1 MEITPQASF
10 NAGEWSPALF
20 ARVDLQKY
28 RSGAA
33 LLENFFVDYRGGAS
47 SRAGTRYIIQCF
59 KSATAVRLISFQA
72 TFSQGYVLEFGDGYI
87 RFIFQGSPVLEN
99 GFAIAGAS
107 RANPAVI
114 TVGAEV
120 AQAATPIDVG
130 VSASYAPGDTVTLAG
145 GTFTSPAV
153 IGVTDTQLLSA
164 AVNNPGST
172 VVGGSYLGYAAGDVL
187 TLAGGTASPQAKLT
201 VNTTKVIAAVFANFA
216 PGTGGTPGA
225 ATVTGTTGTGT
236 KFQASVTIGAGG
248 GITAVNSITLA
259 GSYTVNPTF
268 VGSPFF
274 AYVEPVTGG
283 GLTGAKLVIQMGVG
297 TFSITTPGLYTANP
311 AGLAFTQASTTGNG
325 TGATFNSAVFGP
337 LDVSII
343 SGGAYSIAPT
353 NPVAQGS
360 TSGGGVGVAFNVNF
374 FGGANYAPGDW
385 VFIHGVGGM
394 TQLNGRYFSVLA
406 VVGATITLGTLNGA
420 NLDSTGYT
428 AYISGG
434 TIQRIYTLASPYSAA
449 DLPLIKFAQVVDQM
463 ILCHPNHPVYQ
474 LTLISATNWTLL
486 TTSFLTPISAPIGL
500 TAAADTGGSGS
511 NYAYI
516 VTAVDGNGNESL
528 ASIPVQINNGGN
540 ISLTPITHQIT
551 WNPVTGAAFYNVYA
565 SDVSFFGVI
574 PAGVQYGFI
583 GNATGT
589 TFLNSNIAPDF
600 SQSPPIGANP
610 FSGSPIAS
618 ITQGATGTYTVFPTV
633 SLSGGSP
640 SAPAIANAVLGA
652 IGTPTIGAG
661 GSGYA
666 TGDTITLAFGI
677 IVKVLTLSGS
687 AVATFAAMGTSG
699 TNAGANTSGAIP
711 TNPLAQVST
720 SGSGTGATV
729 NLTWGVVSTTVSYSG
744 AGYQSVPGV
753 IYSPAGA
760 TAIAVLGSTTTI
772 NPSVPAFFQQRLVL
786 AAPLDAPQSFF
797 MSTTGSY
804 FNFNYHNPVEADDA
818 ITETLVSNTLNSIK
832 SIVSATTG
840 MLILSDKG
848 SWLVNGGSAGSAVT
862 PSAIVANAQSYIG
875 ASDVPPIVANYD
887 VLYVQSKGSAVRDL
901 AFNIYFNVFT
911 GTDISITSSHLF
923 YGFTV
928 KEWAW
933 AEQPFYNVWAVRND
947 GVMLTLTFLK
957 EQDFVGWAHQT
968 TAGNFMSVCVVT
980 EPTATAGNVD
990 AVYTVV
996 QREVEGVA
1004 VQYIER
1010 VAERIF
1016 PNGLIDAWM
1025 VDCGLQY
1032 TGAATL
1038 NFQGAEQ
1045 LAGLTVTGLA
1055 EDDQG
1060 NVAAI
1065 TPFVM
1070 PASGFFSLP
1079 APPAPATGYVIATIG
1094 LPYTYDLQ
1102 TLAIDMNG
1110 PSIQGKVKKIP
1121 HVDVRIN
1128 DTLNLSIGS
1137 NFNNLV
1143 PMKDT
1148 IQGNVSS
1155 ALTGQSAAQIV
1166 VGLYSGDALTFLDPG
1181 YTVPGQYC
1189 IRGQSPYPASIL
1201 GVFPTIVVGDD

>member
-33 LLENFFVDYRGGAS
+33 LLENYFVDYRGGAS
-47 SRAGTRYIIQCF
+47 SRAGTRYIIQCL
-59 KSATAVRLISFQA
+59 KSSTAVRLISFQA

-99 GFAIAGAS
+99 GFSITAAS
-107 RANPAVI
+107 QANPGVI
-114 TVGAEV
+114 TV
-120 AQAATPIDVG
+120 
-130 VSASYAPGDTVTLAG
+130 PG
-145 GTFTSPAV
+145 
-153 IGVTDTQLLSA
+153 
-164 AVNNPGST
+164 N
-172 VVGGSYLGYAAGDVL
+172 
-187 TLAGGTASPQAKLT
+187 
-201 VNTTKVIAAVFANFA
+201 
-216 PGTGGTPGA
+216 
-225 ATVTGTTGTGT
+225 
-236 KFQASVTIGAGG
+236 
-248 GITAVNSITLA
+248 
-259 GSYTVNPTF
+259 
-268 VGSPFF
+268 
-274 AYVEPVTGG
+274 
-283 GLTGAKLVIQMGVG
+283 
-297 TFSITTPGLYTANP
+297 
-311 AGLAFTQASTTGNG
+311 
-325 TGATFNSAVFGP
+325 
-337 LDVSII
+337 
-343 SGGAYSIAPT
+343 
-353 NPVAQGS
+353 
-360 TSGGGVGVAFNVNF
+360 
-374 FGGANYAPGDW
+374 NYAVGDW
-385 VFIHGVGGM
+385 VFISGIVGM
-394 TQLNGRYFSVLA
+394 TQLNGRYFRVQNVSGSA
-406 VVGATITLGTLNGA
+406 ITLGTLGAA
-420 NLDSTGYT
+420 NLDTTGYS

-434 TIQRIYTLASPYSAA
+434 TVQRIYTISSPYAAA
-449 DLPLIKFAQVVDQM
+449 DLPLIKFAQVIDQM
-463 ILCHPNHPVYQ
+463 ILCHPAHPVYQ
-474 LTLISATNWTLL
+474 LTLITATDWTLL
-486 TTSFLTPISAPIGL
+486 TTSFLTPISAPTGL
-500 TAAADTGGSGS
+500 VAQADTGGSGS

-516 VTAVDGNGNESL
+516 VTAVDSAGNESL

-540 ISLTPITHQIT
+540 IALTPITHQIT
-551 WNPVTGAAFYNVYA
+551 WNPVAGAAYYNVYA
-565 SDVSFFGVI
+565 SDVSFFGVL
-574 PAGVQYGFI
+574 PAGIQYGFI

-610 FSGSPIAS
+610 FTGSVVAS
-618 ITQGATGTYTVFPTV
+618 ITQTAMGTYTVFPTV
-633 SLSGGSP
+633 TLSGGSP
-640 SAPAIANAVLGA
+640 SAQAVANAVMGLV
-652 IGTPTIGAG
+652 GTPTIVAG

-666 TGDTITLAFGI
+666 VNDLITTSYGA
-677 IVKVLTLSGS
+677 VLK
-687 AVATFAAMGTSG
+687 VATVSGGAILTFDAMGTAG
-699 TNAGANTSGAIP
+699 TVRGSNTTGALPA
-711 TNPLAQVST
+711 NPLAQVST
-720 SGSGTGATV
+720 SGSGTGATFNV
-729 NLTWGVVSTTVSYSG
+729 SWGVVSTTVSYGG
-744 AGYQSVPGV
+744 AGYQSTPGV
-753 IYSPAGA
+753 IYTPTGA
-760 TAIAVLGSTTTI
+760 TATAVLGAATSI

-786 AAPLDAPQSFF
+786 AAPTDAPQSFY

-804 FNFNYHNPVEADDA
+804 FNFNYHNPIEADDA

-923 YGFTV
+923 YGFTI

-933 AEQPFYNVWAVRND
+933 AEQPFYNVWAVRSD

-957 EQDFVGWAHQT
+957 EQDFVGWAHQV

-980 EPTATAGNVD
+980 EPTTTAGNVD
-990 AVYTVV
+990 AVYTVA

-1045 LAGLTVTGLA
+1045 LAGLTVTGLTQ
-1055 EDDQG
+1055 DDQG
-1060 NVAAI
+1060 NVSAI

-1070 PASGFFSLP
+1070 PATGFFSLP
-1079 APPAPATGYVIATIG
+1079 EPPAPATGYTIVTVG
-1094 LPYTYDLQ
+1094 LPYTYDLE
-1102 TLAIDMNG
+1102 TLAIDMTG
-1110 PSIQGKVKKIP
+1110 VSSIQGKVKKIP
-1121 HVDVRIN
+1121 EVNVRVN
-1128 DTLNLSIGS
+1128 NTLNLQIGS

-1148 IQGNVSS
+1148 VQGNVSS
-1155 ALTGQSAAQIV
+1155 QLTGQSASQIV
-1166 VGLYSGDALTFLDPG
+1166 TGLYSGDARTFLDPG

-1189 IRGQSPYPASIL
+1189 IRGQSPFPASIL
-1201 GVFPTIVVGDD
+1201 GVFPALIVGDD